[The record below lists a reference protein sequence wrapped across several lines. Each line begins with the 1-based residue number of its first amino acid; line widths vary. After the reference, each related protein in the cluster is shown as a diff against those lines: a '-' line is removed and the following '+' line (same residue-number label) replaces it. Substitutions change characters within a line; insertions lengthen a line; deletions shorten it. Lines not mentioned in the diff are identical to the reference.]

1 MVTTV
6 GAAVAASLLMAQA
19 ASDEGGDAVGGAM
32 VATPNAVATVHQTW
46 EVEYAVSPDSTEGE
60 QCLLLEAECQK
71 TSPDCT
77 LVSSDSRRQLQQTSA
92 PQCTAYVNNDR
103 PGNTDAWC
111 NSNCLHTPP
120 NCPPSHCK
128 CGAWAMPPPS
138 PPAATADCMA
148 DTATPPM
155 NPSAADYIDALRDY
169 TPGLRAFEVC
179 ASCNACVA
187 PVQTPAPTPVPTP
200 APTMSSATLV
210 RTLESTVANPDPS
223 LGAAIPDLKASGFEV
238 AGTTFRGAEVVFTL
252 TQQGG
257 VAEAELLL
265 VGALEPEAMR
275 SLIGG
280 SMGFDP
286 AQSTFGVT
294 VQQAVFPPRPPPM
307 APPTPPSPP
316 PPTPPPPP
324 PHPPPSTEV
333 VVIRM
338 TAHGDVEDYTPN
350 VTASLQAKFATA
362 AGVDASLVT
371 IAVEPGSVLTT
382 ATIAVPAAMQ
392 SYAVRNLIKTKLG
405 TPEAASAAL
414 GITVSSAPNFVITS
428 NTASAPIV
436 DAEAM
441 QNEKQS
447 LREAARRHHRRHLS
461 RRHGHWPRRHPG
473 RTPLSQGPEGGAD
486 ARAQRQ
492 GRCLH
497 QESDRPPHRRAA
509 GGQGGRL
516 RLMDGRCARRRLG
529 ACRRCFLGLQG

>member
-1 MVTTV
+1 MGSSVAHGA
-6 GAAVAASLLMAQA
+6 GAAHGQLDIL
-19 ASDEGGDAVGGAM
+19 GGGPG
-32 VATPNAVATVHQTW
+32 
-46 EVEYAVSPDSTEGE
+46 
-60 QCLLLEAECQK
+60 
-71 TSPDCT
+71 
-77 LVSSDSRRQLQQTSA
+77 SRRQLQQTSA
-92 PQCTAYVNNDR
+92 PQCTAYVNNDW

-111 NSNCLHTPP
+111 DSNCLHTPP

-200 APTMSSATLV
+200 APTMASATLV

-223 LGAAIPDLKASGFEV
+223 LGAAIPDLKASGVEV

-265 VGALEPEAMR
+265 VGALEQEAMR

-350 VTASLQAKFATA
+350 VTASLQANFATA

-371 IAVEPGSVLTT
+371 IAVEPGSVLIT

-447 LREAARRHHRRHLS
+447 EKLPDGIIVGICLGVMVIGLVAILGVRHYRKAQKAAQTLERNVKVDASTKNLTV
-461 RRHGHWPRRHPG
+461 HPTDAPPAG
-473 RTPLSQGPEGGAD
+473 KAD
-486 ARAQRQ
+486 
-492 GRCLH
+492 G
-497 QESDRPPHRRAA
+497 SDSWMAAARAA
-509 GGQGGRL
+509 GWGP
-516 RLMDGRCARRRLG
+516 AAG
-529 ACRRCFLGLQG
+529 ASSDSKDNASSTYV